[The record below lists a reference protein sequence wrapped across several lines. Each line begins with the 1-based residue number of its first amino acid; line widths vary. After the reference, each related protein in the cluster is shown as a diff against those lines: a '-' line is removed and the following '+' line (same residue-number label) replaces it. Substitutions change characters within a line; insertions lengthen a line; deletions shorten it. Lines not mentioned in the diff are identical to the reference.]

1 MKLCSSQESN
11 AYPFLLR
18 IQILSSKKNMTSDK
32 MIRFNG
38 DLSFDMIM
46 MVILNFV
53 VLTKNITG
61 CLRGIHVLGKIWFS
75 F

>member
-1 MKLCSSQESN
+1 MFLTGIEGISFSTANSESDSITAKKKLG
-11 AYPFLLR
+11 
-18 IQILSSKKNMTSDK
+18 SDK

-38 DLSFDMIM
+38 DLSFDM

-61 CLRGIHVLGKIWFS
+61 CLRGIHVLGKICF
-75 F
+75 